1 MLGYYLT
8 FLVLM
13 RFVRTVVRREMRGFI
28 IDLNSSRNFRS
39 EVSLIFVEVLK
50 LADW

>member
-1 MLGYYLT
+1 
-8 FLVLM
+8 M

-39 EVSLIFVEVLK
+39 EVSLMFVGVIK
-50 LADW
+50 FADW